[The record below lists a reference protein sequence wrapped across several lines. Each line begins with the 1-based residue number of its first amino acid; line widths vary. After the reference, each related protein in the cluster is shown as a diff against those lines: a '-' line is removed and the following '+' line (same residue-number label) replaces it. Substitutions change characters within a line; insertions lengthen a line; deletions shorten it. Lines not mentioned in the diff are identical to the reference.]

1 MARDKTEISVGYAE
15 VVELTNAVTSK
26 ASFQVDLGK
35 VEIIVLNDGVS
46 VTDSM
51 SGWSYS
57 QGEGELNKN
66 LSEFAGT
73 VTGDGR
79 VWARGKGTAGSVVTV
94 DHA

>member
-79 VWARGKGTAGSVVTV
+79 EFGHVEKGQQGVLLL
-94 DHA
+94 